1 MSKEQR
7 FAEGECYL
15 IIRCYEV
22 RYGPSAYELK
32 IDRATQRKPALAADE
47 VALKVRVQLPV
58 ALFLKPTLSAS
69 IKVEGETPTLELDTE
84 TVTSIEDLIRSAVG
98 LDVELNV
105 ISPDDE

>member
-1 MSKEQR
+1 MSGTR
-7 FAEGECYL
+7 YAEGECYL
-15 IIRCYEV
+15 IVQCCETRAGINPYVLR
-22 RYGPSAYELK
+22 

-84 TVTSIEDLIRSAVG
+84 TVSSIEDLIRSAVG